1 MSLLDLLSSFLEP
14 FLELIPR
21 LARRPANN
29 EWMVIDSPFGVRLGT
44 LPVFHVPSI
53 THIEYF
59 PKHALPIDCGLQRA
73 TTADSSPVA
82 VNATA
87 MIIISDPV
95 LCREK
100 VGSEYE
106 EAAAMAIRSVVCEM
120 VMGHN
125 FSHLIDLL
133 LDGEGEIEID
143 HLLAE
148 MGIDLHAFRVED
160 MQGVVPL
167 SVLN

>member
-1 MSLLDLLSSFLEP
+1 MNLFELLSNFLEP
-14 FLELIPR
+14 FLELVPR
-21 LARRPANN
+21 LARRPAAN

-44 LPVFHVPSI
+44 LPILYVPFI

-59 PKHALPIDCGLQRA
+59 PKHSLPIDCGLQRA

-87 MIIISDPV
+87 MVSISDAI
-95 LCREK
+95 LCRER
-100 VGSEYE
+100 VGEEYE
-106 EAAAMAIRSVVCEM
+106 EAAAMAIRSVVCEV

-125 FSHLIDLL
+125 FSHVTELW
-133 LDGEGEIEID
+133 LDGEGELEID

-148 MGIDLHAFRVED
+148 LGMELDVFRVED
-160 MQGVVPL
+160 MQCVIPVSL
-167 SVLN
+167 LQ